1 MTGPASAS
9 RLVIVGGGPA
19 GLMAA
24 QAALAGGLD
33 VTLYEAMPSVGR
45 KFLLAGRGGLNLSH
59 SEPFPAF
66 CGRYREAAPWIRLRL
81 EAFDAAAV
89 VRWCESLGIET
100 FVGTSGRIFPTDF
113 KAAPLL
119 RAWLHQLKVA
129 GLQVRVRHRLTGLS
143 PDRTLHFDTP
153 HGAESVQADAVILAL
168 GGGSWPHLGSDGAW
182 VGPLRAQGIPV
193 KDLRPSNCGFHIA
206 WSAFFADR
214 FAGAPVKSVRA
225 STADIDG
232 RPVAA
237 LGELTVTATGIE
249 GGLIYLLSAPLRHAL
264 EAHGTATLRLDL
276 VPGRSLEQVEA
287 ALAKPRGRKSL
298 PRHLESTLGLK
309 GVKVAL
315 LHEVLDRDSL
325 TEPVRVAATLK
336 ALPLTLTATRPL
348 DEAISSAGGI
358 ALDALDAG
366 QMIKTLPGV
375 FCAGEMLDWEAPTGG
390 YLLTACFATGAAAA
404 RGVLAWLARTGDAA
418 APEYA
423 PV

>member
-1 MTGPASAS
+1 LTGPAPAG

-24 QAALAGGLD
+24 RTALAGGLD

-66 CGRYREAAPWIRLRL
+66 CGRYREAAAWLRPRL
-81 EAFDAAAV
+81 EAFDAGAV
-89 VRWCESLGIET
+89 VRWCESLGVDT
-100 FVGTSGRIFPTDF
+100 FIGTSGRIFPTDF

-119 RAWLHQLKVA
+119 RAWLHQLKEA

-153 HGAESVQADAVILAL
+153 HGLESVKPDAVILAL

-182 VGPLRAQGIPV
+182 VGPLRALDVPV
-193 KDLRPSNCGFHIA
+193 TDLRPSNCGFHVA

-225 STADIDG
+225 CTVDVDG
-232 RPVAA
+232 QPVDA

-249 GGLIYLLSAPLRHAL
+249 GGLVYQLSAPLRHAL
-264 EAHGTATLRLDL
+264 EAHGAATLRLDL
-276 VPGRSLEQVEA
+276 LPGRTVEQVEA
-287 ALAKPRGRKSL
+287 ALAKPRGRKSF
-298 PRHLESTLGLK
+298 PRHLESALGLK

-315 LHEVLDRDSL
+315 LHEVLDRDAL
-325 TEPVRVAATLK
+325 TDPVRVAATLK
-336 ALPLTLTATRPL
+336 ALPITVTATRPL

-366 QMIKTLPGV
+366 QMIKALPGV

-404 RGVLAWLARTGDAA
+404 RGVLTWLARGGDGTAL
-418 APEYA
+418 EDA